1 MKTVL
6 FISSNKMLGQGLS
19 EAIRSKPELD
29 FLWAAQLNYPQ
40 AAVGVDIFHADVVIL
55 DIVDQA
61 DMERAVELCR
71 SLRRDEQAVRIL
83 LLVRPE
89 QAVVRKVAVETK
101 NAGLADDFVFTTVPS
116 VIFWRSWRP
125 FSALPDPADADGS
138 FFSKADRIVRI

>member
-61 DMERAVELCR
+61 DM
-71 SLRRDEQAVRIL
+71 S
-83 LLVRPE
+83 
-89 QAVVRKVAVETK
+89 
-101 NAGLADDFVFTTVPS
+101 FTTVPS

-125 FSALPDPADADGS
+125 FSESPVPPRTAV
-138 FFSKADRIVRI
+138 FSQKHIELAGYNVYNVFSSYAQKR

>member
-19 EAIRSKPELD
+19 AAIQSKPEFD

-40 AAVGVDIFHADVVIL
+40 AIVGVDIFHADVVIL

-61 DMERAVELCR
+61 DMEQAVKICR
-71 SLRRDEQAVRIL
+71 SIRRDEQDIKIL

-89 QAVVRKVAVETK
+89 QAIVRKIAVDTK
-101 NAGLADDFVFTTVPS
+101 NSDLADDFVFYDSSLTYLLAKLE
-116 VIFWRSWRP
+116 
-125 FSALPDPADADGS
+125 AL
-138 FFSKADRIVRI
+138 